1 MHVSPI
7 LANKLL
13 VGSCPENEA
22 DIEQLKAAGVSAV
35 LNLQTDEDFRQ
46 RDIDWRA
53 MEAGYRRLGIEVRR
67 WPITDFSPSDMRSK
81 LRACVRLL
89 NGLIRAG
96 HAVYVHCNAGIN
108 RSPTA
113 AVAYLHW
120 VEKWDLDAAHRH
132 VTDCRPCDPYIAE
145 IVLAPAEET

>member
-35 LNLQTDEDFRQ
+35 LNLQTDEDFGSATSTGGQ
-46 RDIDWRA
+46 WRPA
-53 MEAGYRRLGIEVRR
+53 TAGWASKSAAGRS
-67 WPITDFSPSDMRSK
+67 PISHPATCAASFAP
-81 LRACVRLL
+81 CVRLL
-89 NGLIRAG
+89 NGLIQAG

-120 VEKWDLDAAHRH
+120 VQNG
-132 VTDCRPCDPYIAE
+132 T
-145 IVLAPAEET
+145 